1 MRFKPFDRMQDH
13 IETQKDISDAAYFNS
28 LMYFGEML
36 TKFTVAAMVSA
47 VDEGRDRHQYR
58 LKHRLVKADGIGE
71 WSQVLDEIL
80 TGVPAQHLFEG
91 IKSNGNETNQL
102 TKRTKPDEW
111 QHKSVT
117 LLFECLKIAE
127 PDVEPLPKKIQGKSW
142 FGIFAMFRNKTRGH
156 GAPSGGQL
164 SSMCPDLHDSIT
176 TFADNF
182 RLYQRPWAY
191 LAQTLKRKYYI
202 VRWTEEAGNLNI
214 LKTREGKQY
223 SFREGVYIHFGDEI
237 TRESLR
243 ITELILSDVDAT
255 DFFLPNGGWNG
266 KRYKMLS
273 YITSKTCEADAK
285 NYLTPITDLPPS
297 ETEGLSDVE
306 EVGGTILNM
315 PPKQDEYISRQT
327 PEENL
332 YREIVEDNQH
342 RIITLIGRGGIGK
355 TWLTL
360 EVLDRIAKEG
370 IFDAIL
376 WFSARDIDLLPDS
389 AKQVKPRI
397 LTEKH
402 IANEFKNL
410 IGGYLRSY
418 EEINNDNFDSVKFL
432 QSNMLKSEF
441 GKILFVFDNFET
453 VSSPIE
459 LFTWID
465 HYLRLPNKA
474 LITTRFRE
482 FRGDYPV
489 ELEGMSIE
497 ECKQLIDATASRLQ
511 IKHLITSDYEDELY
525 DVSDGHPYVVKILL
539 GEVRRTGRTGK
550 VERILANYDDV
561 LNTLFERTYTRLPLV
576 AQRVFLTLC
585 SWKSLVAE
593 TAIQAVLLRPENEMT
608 DISEAID
615 DLNNSSLIE
624 KSESKSDNELYWT
637 VPLVARQFGLRKLET
652 NSMQIA
658 IKADTDLLRF
668 FGATQETDMK
678 HGMQPR
684 INKLFNEIET
694 RVLKSASVDDFLP
707 IIESVAGRYP
717 HTWLRLADLYLKIQE
732 PSKFESTLKRY
743 IESSRDNEEK
753 RKAWQKL
760 ANFYQRGTKYADE
773 LFARIQL
780 AQLPDTDY
788 ETISEAVNRFNNI
801 VRLRQPEFTFE
812 EGEKKRIVQLL
823 IRLMETRRQEA
834 DATDFSRLG
843 WLYMHN
849 NQPDKAEETAL
860 RGLQLDENNHH
871 CNSLLD
877 RIRNGR

>member
-1 MRFKPFDRMQDH
+1 MKFKPFDRMQDH
-13 IETQKDISDAAYFNS
+13 IETQKDISDEAYFNS

-58 LKHRLVKADGIGE
+58 LKHRLVKADGIGV

-91 IKSNGNETNQL
+91 IKGDGSETNQL
-102 TKRTKPDEW
+102 TKRTKSDEW
-111 QHKSVT
+111 QYKNVT

-127 PDVEPLPKKIQGKSW
+127 PDAEPLPKRIQGKSW
-142 FGIFAMFRNKTRGH
+142 FSTFARLRNKTRGH
-156 GAPSGGQL
+156 GALSGGQL
-164 SSMCPDLHDSIT
+164 SLMCPYLYDSIT
-176 TFADNF
+176 TFVDNF

-191 LAQTLKRKYYI
+191 LAQTLKRKYYV
-202 VRWTEEAGNLNI
+202 VRWTEEADILSI
-214 LKTREGKQY
+214 LKTRQGKQY
-223 SFREGVYIHFGDEI
+223 SFIKGVHILFGDEI
-237 TRESLR
+237 TKESLR
-243 ITELILSDVDAT
+243 ITDLISSDVDAK

-266 KRYKMLS
+266 KRYEMLS
-273 YITSKTCEADAK
+273 YITGKTREADATD
-285 NYLTPITDLPPS
+285 YLTPITELPPS
-297 ETEGLSDVE
+297 ETQGLPSVVE
-306 EVGGTILNM
+306 KGGMIFNM
-315 PPKQDEYISRQT
+315 PPKQAGYISRRY

-332 YREIVEDNQH
+332 YREIVDDNQH

-360 EVLDRIAKEG
+360 EVLNKIAKEG

-389 AKQVKPRI
+389 AKQVKPHI
-397 LTEKH
+397 LDEVDIAKEFTKH
-402 IANEFKNL
+402 IGSWLLSTEAMSDSL
-410 IGGYLRSY
+410 
-418 EEINNDNFDSVKFL
+418 DSVQFL
-432 QSNMLKSEF
+432 RKNMHNSEF

-453 VSSPIE
+453 VKSPTE

-489 ELEGMSIE
+489 ELEGMSFE
-497 ECKQLIDATASRLQ
+497 ECKQLIDATASRLK
-511 IKHLITSDYEDELY
+511 IKHLITSNYEDELH
-525 DVSDGHPYVVKILL
+525 DASDGHPYVVKILL
-539 GEVRRTGRTGK
+539 GEVRKTGRTGK
-550 VERILANYDDV
+550 VEKILANYDDV

-615 DLNNSSLIE
+615 DLQNSSLIE
-624 KSESKSDNELYWT
+624 KSKSESDNEIYWA

-652 NSMQIA
+652 NIMQMA
-658 IKADTDLLRF
+658 IDADKKLLQH
-668 FGATQETDMK
+668 FGATQEVDVK
-678 HGMQPR
+678 HGMQPI
-684 INKLFNEIET
+684 INRLFRKIET
-694 RVLKSASVDDFLP
+694 RVLEDSTSVNDYLP
-707 IIESVAGRYP
+707 IIESVARRYP

-732 PSKFESTLKRY
+732 PGKFEGTLKRY
-743 IESSRDNEEK
+743 IESSRDNEGK
-753 RKAWQKL
+753 RNAWQKL
-760 ANFYQRGTKYADE
+760 ARFYQTNTKYAAE

-788 ETISEAVNRFNNI
+788 EIISEAANRFNNI
-801 VRLRQPEFTFE
+801 VRQPEFEFE
-812 EGEKKRIVQLL
+812 EGVKKQTVQLL
-823 IRLMETRRQEA
+823 INLMESRGDEA

-849 NQPDKAEETAL
+849 NQLDKAEETAK
-860 RGLQLDENNHH
+860 RGLKLDENNHY
-871 CNSLLD
+871 CKRLLD
-877 RIRNGR
+877 RIQNGR